1 MSLSTQQWESQIFMS
16 TRFDQNGH
24 RQFKKDWLGTR
35 KQCHALLK
43 QIELL
48 LNRKV
53 KLIVTNLGDVSF
65 FLYTVVSLRNFD
77 SAPTPASNTK
87 LPKETTV

>member
-65 FLYTVVSLRNFD
+65 FLYTVVSLGNFVFD
-77 SAPTPASNTK
+77 AGVGAESK
-87 LPKETTV
+87 FLKETTV